1 MSNASEYILDRAVY
15 VAREYY
21 PSRITSL
28 GHTMREVFALRYFDA
43 AQEEVG
49 YFLPDQGSWFEFT
62 VPRIWSEENLQN
74 INLLPVREIV
84 EQ

>member
-1 MSNASEYILDRAVY
+1 MSSTSSYILDRAVY

-21 PSRITSL
+21 PSRTTSF
-28 GHTMREVFALRYFDA
+28 GQTRREVFALRYFDA

-49 YFLPDQGSWFEFT
+49 YFLPDQHSWFEFV

-74 INLLPVREIV
+74 INLMPYREIDA
-84 EQ
+84 